1 MSKPKP
7 GNLTDFESGGPP
19 DEKHHFSK
27 HHYEYETF
35 SMHHSSWRHDA

>member
-7 GNLTDFESGGPP
+7 GNLTDLKVARP

-27 HHYEYETF
+27 HHYETF
-35 SMHHSSWRHDA
+35 SMHHSLEAP